1 MKTKYKMIYGE
12 CLFHKECVN
21 MDPQKPGTLC
31 LLKILAEYSDK
42 DHILGMK
49 DIISLLGS
57 EYGIETER
65 RTVYRYINSLLYLGW
80 DISVYDENGKG
91 YYLRARV
98 PDERDVSLI
107 TDCLRLYSPLSE
119 IRLKRL
125 EQRLNGTL
133 SRPQRGTLETMRI
146 VRDPLAHKYEDRTDT
161 LKLLDSAAQSGN
173 YVLISLCNAEKHT
186 PPLIKRTI

>member
-1 MKTKYKMIYGE
+1 
-12 CLFHKECVN
+12 

-119 IRLKRL
+119 VRVKRL
-125 EQRLNGTL
+125 EKSLKSAL
-133 SRPQRGTLETMRI
+133 SRPRRGGFETMRVI
-146 VRDPLAHKYEDRTDT
+146 RDPLARSYEDRTAV
-161 LKLLDSAAQSGN
+161 LKVLDRAAQSGN
-173 YVLISLCNAEKHT
+173 FVLISLSKAKKHT
-186 PPLIKRTI
+186 PPPLNKRRI